1 MAETLTVDRDRTA
14 IVIMDYQNEILSSL
28 PQEKLGPLLQR
39 VQQLLNRAREAGL
52 PVIYVVVGFRE
63 GYPEVSQRNKT
74 FGGISQSGRLRE
86 GTPGAEIHPE
96 VAPRPGEVVVTKR
109 RVGAFST
116 TELAT
121 VLRARGID
129 TLVLMGVVTSG
140 CVLTTVRWAADE
152 DYRLVVLSDGCADR
166 DDEVHRL
173 LMEKLFPRQ
182 ATVATVQEL
191 LNAL

>member
-1 MAETLTVDRDRTA
+1 MPETLTIDKDRTA
-14 IVIMDYQNEILSSL
+14 VVIMDYQNEIVNLV
-28 PQEKLGPLLQR
+28 PQEQQGPLLQR
-39 VQQLLNRAREAGL
+39 AQQVLNRAREVGL
-52 PVIYVVVGFRE
+52 PVIYVVVRFRD

-74 FGGISQSGRLRE
+74 FGGISQAGRLRE

-96 VAPRPGEVVVTKR
+96 VAPRPGEVVVTKC

-129 TLVLMGVVTSG
+129 TLVLMGIVTSG

-152 DYRLVVLSDGCADR
+152 DYALVVLSDGCADR
-166 DDEVHRL
+166 DEEVHRL
-173 LMEKLFPRQ
+173 LMEKIFPRQ